1 MNELDYRIIDNTCV
15 YGLEE
20 SVVASGYPMATHIN
34 PKMNKVTEKDAK
46 RALKLGSALAGSGH
60 DCFLKGII
68 AQFDLTFTEKAWPE
82 AERYHFLEF
91 VSSMSTMHM
100 LSKMDIRYI
109 SYTDKRIADIFLEIV
124 KEYVKNPCEDNWLR
138 MIYSYP
144 SGLLLTARITTNYLQ
159 LKTIYAQRKTH
170 RLPEWKQF
178 CMWVEGLPLVKELGV
193 VPNDSSV

>member
-20 SVVASGYPMATHIN
+20 AVVASGYPMATHIN

-82 AERYHFLEF
+82 AERYHFFEF

-124 KEYVKNPCEDNWLR
+124 KEYVKNPSEDKWLR

-170 RLPEWKQF
+170 RLPEWRQF
-178 CMWVEGLPLVKELGV
+178 CTWVEGLPLVKELGV

>member
-1 MNELDYRIIDNTCV
+1 MNEIDYHIIDNTCV

-34 PKMNKVTEKDAK
+34 PEMNKVTEKDAK
-46 RALKLGSALAGSGH
+46 RALKLGSALSGSGH

-82 AERYHFLEF
+82 AERYHFFDF

-100 LSKMDIRYI
+100 LSKMDIRFI
-109 SYTDKRIADIFLEIV
+109 SYTDKRIADLFLEIV
-124 KEYVKNPCEDNWLR
+124 EDYVKNPSEDNWLR

-170 RLPEWKQF
+170 RLPEWKRF
-178 CMWVEGLPLVKELGV
+178 CTWVEGLPLVKELGV

>member
-1 MNELDYRIIDNTCV
+1 MNAIDYHIIDNTCV

-82 AERYHFLEF
+82 AERYHFFEF

-124 KEYVKNPCEDNWLR
+124 KDYVKNPSEDNWLK

-178 CMWVEGLPLVKELGV
+178 CMWIEGLPLVKELGV